1 MYIEGDIPNVVT
13 STNGNSYG
21 NGMFGDQFAW

>member
-13 STNGNSYG
+13 SNGNGYG